1 MNQLFSER
9 SICLD
14 MDSGRDRL
22 IEAGFW
28 LGQEGKSREVLAD
41 SRTVSREVENP
52 TFISKIRGD
61 YGLIWAVGERR
72 NKLPESSLA
81 KMGERLSV
89 AVQGFHPSSFLSE
102 ETARLREL
110 TQGKKVIS
118 AVSGG
123 VDSTVAT
130 LVAREALGDNL
141 LPMIDT
147 GPLRSGEPE
156 QVKERLS
163 RSPTSLKI
171 RLVHAGGKFL
181 ASVKGERT
189 AEEKRKKFRE
199 TFYQILKEEAGREG
213 CEYIVQGTI
222 APDWIETQGGIKTQ
236 HNILEQVGIDPA
248 TTYGFKII
256 EPLADLYK
264 DQVRSLG
271 RHLNLPREL
280 SERQPFPGPGLLVR
294 CIGNVTKE
302 KVRVLKEAT
311 KTVEAGLSPFNYEQY
326 FAAVIE
332 NRFAKDPSPKT
343 VSETACEALGL
354 PKSEVHVDI
363 FEDRITGVKGDQRC
377 YGLLA
382 GVKLSEESS
391 ETYGWL
397 QDRLRQLQTKIVEIF
412 PDITRVALLVKERR
426 GGGPLS
432 ILVRAVST
440 RDFMTAAVS
449 PVPWKILKDISKQL
463 LKEESVSR
471 VYYDITPKPP
481 GTIEFE

>member
-1 MNQLFSER
+1 MGDCREIAGSDL
-9 SICLD
+9 
-14 MDSGRDRL
+14 
-22 IEAGFW
+22 EA
-28 LGQEGKSREVLAD
+28 
-41 SRTVSREVENP
+41 
-52 TFISKIRGD
+52 
-61 YGLIWAVGERR
+61 GERR
-72 NKLPESSLA
+72 NKLAPPGLA

-110 TQGKKVIS
+110 AQGKKVIS

-141 LPMIDT
+141 LPIMIDT
-147 GPLRSGEPE
+147 GLLRAGEPE

-163 RSPTSLKI
+163 RSPVSLKL
-171 RLVHAGGKFL
+171 RLVHASGRFL
-181 ASVKGERT
+181 SSIKGEAT

-199 TFYQILKEEAGREG
+199 TFYQVLKEEAQKEG
-213 CEYIVQGTI
+213 CEYILQGTI

-264 DQVRSLG
+264 DQVRILG
-271 RHLNLPREL
+271 RHLNLPNEF

-302 KVRVLKEAT
+302 KIRVLKEAT
-311 KTVEAGLSPFNYEQY
+311 KVVETGLSPFSYEQY
-326 FAAVIE
+326 FAAVVE
-332 NRFAKDPSPKT
+332 NKFALDPSPKT
-343 VSETACEALGL
+343 VSETASAALGL
-354 PKSEVHVDI
+354 PKSEAHAEV
-363 FEDRITGVKGDQRC
+363 FEDRVTGVKGDQRC
-377 YGLLA
+377 YGLLV
-382 GVKLSEESS
+382 GVKLSEESR

-397 QDRLRQLQTKIVEIF
+397 QDRLRQLQTGIIEKF

-432 ILVRAVST
+432 IVVRAVST

-449 PVPWKILKDISKQL
+449 PVPWKILKDISEQI
-463 LKEESVSR
+463 LKEDNVSR

>member
-1 MNQLFSER
+1 M
-9 SICLD
+9 
-14 MDSGRDRL
+14 
-22 IEAGFW
+22 
-28 LGQEGKSREVLAD
+28 GK
-41 SRTVSREVENP
+41 
-52 TFISKIRGD
+52 
-61 YGLIWAVGERR
+61 
-72 NKLPESSLA
+72 
-81 KMGERLSV
+81 RLSV
-89 AVQGFHPSSFLSE
+89 AVEGFHPSSFLSE
-102 ETARLREL
+102 ETARLRDL
-110 TQGKKVIS
+110 AQGKKVIS

-130 LVAREALGDNL
+130 LVARQALGDNL
-141 LPMIDT
+141 LPIMIDT
-147 GPLRSGEPE
+147 GFLRLGEPE
-156 QVKERLS
+156 RVKERLAKP
-163 RSPTSLKI
+163 PTSL
-171 RLVHAGGKFL
+171 RVSLVHASGRFL
-181 ASVKGERT
+181 ASVKVETT

-199 TFYQILKEEAGREG
+199 TFYQILKEEAEKEG
-213 CEYIVQGTI
+213 CEFILQGTI

-264 DQVRSLG
+264 DQVRTLG
-271 RHLNLPREL
+271 RHLNLPNEL

-302 KVRVLKEAT
+302 KIRVLKEAT
-311 KTVEAGLSPFNYEQY
+311 KMVETSLAPFNYEQY

-332 NRFAKDPSPKT
+332 NRFAKDPSLKAI
-343 VSETACEALGL
+343 SETASEALGL
-354 PKSEVHVDI
+354 PKSEVHGEI
-363 FEDRITGVKGDQRC
+363 FEDRVTGVKGDQRC

-382 GVKLSEESS
+382 GVKLSEESR

-397 QDRLRQLQTKIVEIF
+397 QDRLRQLQTGIVEKF
-412 PDITRVALLVKERR
+412 PEATRVALLVKERR

-449 PVPWKILKDISKQL
+449 PVPWKILKDIGQQV

>member
-1 MNQLFSER
+1 M
-9 SICLD
+9 
-14 MDSGRDRL
+14 
-22 IEAGFW
+22 
-28 LGQEGKSREVLAD
+28 GKR
-41 SRTVSREVENP
+41 
-52 TFISKIRGD
+52 F
-61 YGLIWAVGERR
+61 
-72 NKLPESSLA
+72 
-81 KMGERLSV
+81 SV

-110 TQGKKVIS
+110 AQDKKVIS

-141 LPMIDT
+141 LPIMIDT
-147 GPLRSGEPE
+147 GFLRVGEPE
-156 QVKERLS
+156 RVKERLAI
-163 RSPTSLKI
+163 SPTSLKV
-171 RLVHAGGKFL
+171 RVVRASGRFL
-181 ASVKGERT
+181 DSVKGEET

-199 TFYQILKEEAGREG
+199 TFYEVLKEEAEKEG
-213 CEYIVQGTI
+213 CEYILQGTI

-264 DQVRSLG
+264 DQVRTLG
-271 RHLNLPREL
+271 RHLNLPSEL

-311 KTVEAGLSPFNYEQY
+311 KIVEAGLSPFNYEQY

-332 NRFAKDPSPKT
+332 NRFAKDPSLKAI
-343 VSETACEALGL
+343 SETANEALGFPL
-354 PKSEVHVDI
+354 SDVHVEHL
-363 FEDRITGVKGDQRC
+363 EDSVTGVKGDKRC

-382 GVKLSEESS
+382 AVRLSEESR

-397 QDRLRQLQTKIVEIF
+397 QDRLRQLQTGIVEQF
-412 PDITRVALLVKERR
+412 PEVTRVALLVKERR
-426 GGGPLS
+426 GGGNMS
-432 ILVRAVST
+432 ILVRAVSA

-449 PVPWKILKDISKQL
+449 PVPWKILKDIGQQV
-463 LKEESVSR
+463 LKEEIVSR

>member
-1 MNQLFSER
+1 M
-9 SICLD
+9 
-14 MDSGRDRL
+14 
-22 IEAGFW
+22 
-28 LGQEGKSREVLAD
+28 GK
-41 SRTVSREVENP
+41 
-52 TFISKIRGD
+52 
-61 YGLIWAVGERR
+61 
-72 NKLPESSLA
+72 
-81 KMGERLSV
+81 RLSV

-110 TQGKKVIS
+110 AQGKKVIS

-141 LPMIDT
+141 LPMMIDT
-147 GPLRSGEPE
+147 GFLRVGEPE
-156 QVKERLS
+156 RVKEKLAM
-163 RSPTSLKI
+163 SPTSLKV
-171 RLVHAGGKFL
+171 RLVRASGRFL
-181 ASVKGERT
+181 FSVKGEKT

-199 TFYQILKEEAGREG
+199 TFYQVLKEEAEKEG
-213 CEYIVQGTI
+213 CEYILQGTI

-264 DQVRSLG
+264 DQVRVLG
-271 RHLNLPREL
+271 RHLNLPSEL

-294 CIGNVTKE
+294 CIGDVTKE
-302 KVRVLKEAT
+302 KTRLLKEAT
-311 KTVEAGLSPFNYEQY
+311 KIVETSLAPFNYEQY

-332 NRFAKDPSPKT
+332 NRFVKDPSLKT
-343 VSETACEALGL
+343 ISEAAGEALGL
-354 PKSEVHVDI
+354 PKSEVHVDV
-363 FEDRITGVKGDQRC
+363 FEDRVTGVKGDQRC

-382 GVKLSEESS
+382 GVKLSEESR

-397 QDRLRQLQTKIVEIF
+397 QDRLRQLQTGIVEKF
-412 PDITRVALLVKERR
+412 PDVTRVALLVKERR

-449 PVPWKILKDISKQL
+449 PVPWKILKDIGQQV
-463 LKEESVSR
+463 LKEEIVSR

-481 GTIEFE
+481 GTVEFE

>member
-1 MNQLFSER
+1 M
-9 SICLD
+9 
-14 MDSGRDRL
+14 
-22 IEAGFW
+22 
-28 LGQEGKSREVLAD
+28 GK
-41 SRTVSREVENP
+41 
-52 TFISKIRGD
+52 
-61 YGLIWAVGERR
+61 
-72 NKLPESSLA
+72 
-81 KMGERLSV
+81 RLSV

-110 TQGKKVIS
+110 VQEKKIIS
-118 AVSGG
+118 AISGG

-130 LVAREALGDNL
+130 MVAREALGDKL
-141 LPMIDT
+141 LPIMIDT
-147 GPLRSGEPE
+147 GFLRAGEPE
-156 QVKERLS
+156 RVKERLAT
-163 RSPTSLKI
+163 SPTSLTV
-171 RLVHAGGKFL
+171 RLVHASGRFL
-181 ASVKGERT
+181 ASVKGETT
-189 AEEKRKKFRE
+189 AEEKRKKFRQ
-199 TFYQILKEEAGREG
+199 TFYQILKEEAEKEG
-213 CEYIVQGTI
+213 CEFILQGTI

-264 DQVRSLG
+264 DQVRTLG
-271 RHLNLPREL
+271 RHLNLSNEL

-302 KVRVLKEAT
+302 KIRVLKEAT
-311 KTVEAGLSPFNYEQY
+311 KMVETSLAPFNYEQY

-332 NRFAKDPSPKT
+332 NRFAKDPSLET
-343 VSETACEALGL
+343 VSETASEALGL
-354 PKSEVHVDI
+354 PESEVHTEV
-363 FEDRITGVKGDQRC
+363 FEDRVTGVKGDQRC

-382 GVKLSEESS
+382 GVKLSEESR

-397 QDRLRQLQTKIVEIF
+397 QDRLRQLQAGIVGKF

-449 PVPWKILKDISKQL
+449 PVPWKILKDIGQQI

-481 GTIEFE
+481 GTVEFE

>member
-1 MNQLFSER
+1 MAR
-9 SICLD
+9 P
-14 MDSGRDRL
+14 G
-22 IEAGFW
+22 
-28 LGQEGKSREVLAD
+28 
-41 SRTVSREVENP
+41 
-52 TFISKIRGD
+52 
-61 YGLIWAVGERR
+61 
-72 NKLPESSLA
+72 LA

-89 AVQGFHPSSFLSE
+89 AVQGFHPSSFLAE

-110 TQGKKVIS
+110 AQGKKVIS

-123 VDSTVAT
+123 VDSTVAS

-141 LPMIDT
+141 LPIMIDT
-147 GPLRSGEPE
+147 GFLRVGEPE
-156 QVKERLS
+156 RVKERLAM
-163 RSPTSLKI
+163 SPTSLKV
-171 RLVHAGGKFL
+171 RLVHASGRFL
-181 ASVKGERT
+181 ASVKEKKT

-199 TFYQILKEEAGREG
+199 TFYQVLKEEAQKEG
-213 CEYIVQGTI
+213 CEFILQGTI

-264 DQVRSLG
+264 DQVRTLG
-271 RHLNLPREL
+271 RHLNLPSEL

-294 CIGNVTKE
+294 CVGNVTKE
-302 KVRVLKEAT
+302 KIRVLKEAT
-311 KTVEAGLSPFNYEQY
+311 KIVEKSLSPFNYEQY

-332 NRFAKDPSPKT
+332 NRFARDPSLKT
-343 VSETACEALGL
+343 ISESASGALGL
-354 PKSEVHVDI
+354 PRSEVHVEV
-363 FEDRITGVKGDQRC
+363 FEDRVTGVKGDQRC

-382 GVKLSEESS
+382 GVKLSEESR

-397 QDRLRQLQTKIVEIF
+397 EDRLRELQTGIVEKF

-449 PVPWKILKDISKQL
+449 PVPWKILKDISQQI
-463 LKEESVSR
+463 LKKENVSR

>member
-1 MNQLFSER
+1 M
-9 SICLD
+9 
-14 MDSGRDRL
+14 
-22 IEAGFW
+22 
-28 LGQEGKSREVLAD
+28 GK
-41 SRTVSREVENP
+41 
-52 TFISKIRGD
+52 
-61 YGLIWAVGERR
+61 
-72 NKLPESSLA
+72 
-81 KMGERLSV
+81 RLSV

-110 TQGKKVIS
+110 AQDKKVIS

-130 LVAREALGDNL
+130 LVAREALGDKL
-141 LPMIDT
+141 LPIMIDT
-147 GPLRSGEPE
+147 GFLRVGEPE
-156 QVKERLS
+156 RVKEKLAL
-163 RSPTSLKI
+163 SPTSLKVHI
-171 RLVHAGGKFL
+171 VHASGRFL
-181 ASVKGERT
+181 ASVKGET
-189 AEEKRKKFRE
+189 NAEEKRKKFRE
-199 TFYQILKEEAGREG
+199 TFYQVLKEEAEREG
-213 CEYIVQGTI
+213 CEYILQGTI

-248 TTYGFKII
+248 ITYGFKII

-264 DQVRSLG
+264 DQVRTLG
-271 RHLNLPREL
+271 RHLNLPSEL

-294 CIGNVTKE
+294 CIGSVTKE
-302 KVRVLKEAT
+302 KIRVLKEVT
-311 KTVEAGLSPFNYEQY
+311 KIVETSLAPFNYEQY

-332 NRFAKDPSPKT
+332 NKFAKEPSVKT
-343 VSETACEALGL
+343 VSETAGEALGL
-354 PKSEVHVDI
+354 PKSEVHVEVFD
-363 FEDRITGVKGDQRC
+363 DRVTGVKGDQRC

-382 GVKLSEESS
+382 GVKLSEESR

-397 QDRLRQLQTKIVEIF
+397 QDRLRQLQTGIVEKF

-449 PVPWKILKDISKQL
+449 HVPWKILKDIAQQV
-463 LKEESVSR
+463 LKEEDVSR
-471 VYYDITPKPP
+471 VYYDISPKPP

>member
-1 MNQLFSER
+1 M
-9 SICLD
+9 
-14 MDSGRDRL
+14 
-22 IEAGFW
+22 
-28 LGQEGKSREVLAD
+28 GK
-41 SRTVSREVENP
+41 
-52 TFISKIRGD
+52 G
-61 YGLIWAVGERR
+61 
-72 NKLPESSLA
+72 
-81 KMGERLSV
+81 LSV
-89 AVQGFHPSSFLSE
+89 AVEGFNPSSFLSE
-102 ETARLREL
+102 ETARLRDL
-110 TQGKKVIS
+110 ARDKKVIS

-130 LVAREALGDNL
+130 LVARQALGDNL
-141 LPMIDT
+141 LPIMIDT
-147 GPLRSGEPE
+147 GFLRLGEPE
-156 QVKERLS
+156 RVKERLAK
-163 RSPTSLKI
+163 SPTSL
-171 RLVHAGGKFL
+171 RVSLVHASGRFL
-181 ASVKGERT
+181 ASVKGETT

-199 TFYQILKEEAGREG
+199 TFYQILKEEAEKEG
-213 CEYIVQGTI
+213 CEFILQGTI

-248 TTYGFKII
+248 STYGFKII

-264 DQVRSLG
+264 DQVRTLG
-271 RHLNLPREL
+271 RHLNLPNEL

-302 KVRVLKEAT
+302 KIRVLKEAA
-311 KTVEAGLSPFNYEQY
+311 KMVETSLAPFNYEQY

-332 NRFAKDPSPKT
+332 NRFAKDLSLET
-343 VSETACEALGL
+343 VSEAASGALGL
-354 PKSEVHVDI
+354 PRYEVHVDV
-363 FEDRITGVKGDQRC
+363 FEDRVTGVKGDQRC

-382 GVKLSEESS
+382 GVKLSEESR

-397 QDRLRQLQTKIVEIF
+397 QDRLRQLQAGIVEKF

-449 PVPWKILKDISKQL
+449 PVPWKILKDISQQI
-463 LKEESVSR
+463 LKEENASR